1 MNPPESENVARA
13 VPAARW
19 QRLADRLA
27 QYGWPILLVSIA
39 VGLIG
44 GVILAAIWQP
54 DESVGGM
61 SGPGLRDLPMII
73 STLGYLL
80 VILLGVP
87 SLLAGAWDFLRGHWT
102 AGGRRI
108 LVFVGPVLLLVG
120 TEIVPH
126 LLNPCL
132 FALELG
138 GKRLPGLCD
147 YGEWGT
153 DFAAR
158 WHLLDHTLVGAIP
171 FAALYWLALRKWR
184 PGVARFRGDTALDPS
199 EWNSS

>member
-1 MNPPESENVARA
+1 MNMPESENVALGD
-13 VPAARW
+13 PFARW

-27 QYGWPILLVSIA
+27 RYGWLVLLGSIA
-39 VGLIG
+39 IGLAG
-44 GVILAAIWQP
+44 GVIVAILWQP
-54 DESVGGM
+54 DESVGEM
-61 SGPGLRDLPMII
+61 PGLRDLPMII
-73 STLGYLL
+73 SMLGYLL
-80 VILLGVP
+80 VVLIGVP
-87 SLLAGAWDFLRGHWT
+87 SLLAAVWDFLRGRRAT
-102 AGGRRI
+102 GGRRV
-108 LVFVGPVLLLVG
+108 LVFAGPVLFLVG

-138 GKRLPGLCD
+138 GKRLPGMCD

-171 FAALYWLALRKWR
+171 FAALYWWALRKWR
-184 PGVARFRGDTALDPS
+184 PGVARFRGDTALGTRP
-199 EWNSS
+199 E

>member
-158 WHLLDHTLVGAIP
+158 WHLLDHTLVGAIS

-184 PGVARFRGDTALDPS
+184 PGVARFRGHRSRP
-199 EWNSS
+199 E

>member
-1 MNPPESENVARA
+1 MNTPESENVAPESS
-13 VPAARW
+13 PAHW

-27 QYGWPILLVSIA
+27 QYGWLVLLGSIA
-39 VGLIG
+39 VGFVG
-44 GVILAAIWQP
+44 GVIVAVIWQS
-54 DESVGGM
+54 DESAGAM
-61 SGPGLRDLPMII
+61 PGPGLQDLPMII
-73 STLGYLL
+73 SMLGYLL

-138 GKRLPGLCD
+138 GKRLPGMCD

-171 FAALYWLALRKWR
+171 FAALYWSALRKWR
-184 PGVARFRGDTALDPS
+184 PGVTRFRGDAALETCS
-199 EWNSS
+199 E